1 VKMRTTGGDE
11 TPGLNFLVDPFEGKI
26 LVFGDSGDCTEFED
40 LDDLR
45 DYCSRL
51 LEGANRLETRLLI
64 GEKKAPVKSIF
75 PGVIPVRRSR
85 NGKS

>member
-1 VKMRTTGGDE
+1 MKMQTTGDDE
-11 TPGLNFLVDPFEGKI
+11 TPGLNFLIDPFEGKI
-26 LVFGDSGDCTEFED
+26 LVFGASGNCTEFED

-51 LEGANRLETRLLI
+51 LEGADKLESRLLI

>member
-1 VKMRTTGGDE
+1 MKMRTTGDDE

-40 LDDLR
+40 LDHLR

-64 GEKKAPVKSIF
+64 GEKKEPVKSIF

>member
-1 VKMRTTGGDE
+1 MQTTGDDE
-11 TPGLNFLVDPFEGKI
+11 TPGLNFLIDPFNGKI

-40 LDDLR
+40 LNDLR

-51 LEGANRLETRLLI
+51 LEGADKLETRLLI
-64 GEKKAPVKSIF
+64 GEKRAHVKSIF
-75 PGVIPVRRSR
+75 PGVIPGKRSR